1 MVQSLT
7 RDCLFRSYS
16 RCRITPTCQT
26 FHTSNRWGLVIN
38 NSRPRLGMLRLRL
51 LTFLIITQWV
61 QIFSIFKTRLKLVY
75 LILTTRR
82 TSFYLKR
89 IHNND
94 LALCKP
100 WKMKGHQYLQLLVQE
115 EFKSQ
120 KTKTIQIIV
129 GASTNRIRII
139 YTFEMTANQLPILQ
153 KI

>member
-1 MVQSLT
+1 MAQSLT
-7 RDCLFRSYS
+7 HDCLFRSFS
-16 RCRITPTCQT
+16 KCRITPTCQT
-26 FHTSNRWGLVIN
+26 FHTSNRWDLVIHY
-38 NSRPRLGMLRLRL
+38 SRTRLGMLRLRL
-51 LTFLIITQWV
+51 LTFLIITQQV
-61 QIFSIFKTRLKLVY
+61 QIFSKFKTRY
-75 LILTTRR
+75 LILTTRK
-82 TSFYLKR
+82 TSSYLKR

-115 EFKSQ
+115 EFKSP